1 MRSFWKYGFPPIYG
15 LLVYLTIRVL
25 LDTVTGMRWWHRNWQ
40 INTLDIVTTILFS
53 YAFLYVFRRMLRWL
67 DKKWPATDFSS
78 KRIRREL
85 LFLIL
90 LDLIFQNAVLI
101 PYAANTDDGLQ
112 LWDVAD
118 INTVPLLY
126 SLILYGIVRSNT
138 FLKAHIASRIQ
149 LEKITNDQLQT
160 ELKFLKA
167 QYHPHF
173 LFNALNTIYF
183 QMDEDTAAAK
193 KSVEKFSELLRY
205 QLYDQ
210 NATVPVS
217 QEIHYLK
224 NFIQLAQTR
233 SSEKLQLQTHFDDH
247 LDGQQVYPLLFL
259 PLVENAF
266 KYVGGD
272 YHLEISV
279 AVQDNR
285 IEVQVDNSIPT
296 DIPAVN
302 VTGEARKG
310 IGLENLKRRLEL
322 LYPGKHTFT
331 TAKTPESFTAALTLQ
346 YR

>member
-1 MRSFWKYGFPPIYG
+1 MKVFWKYIFPPLYG
-15 LLVYLTIRVL
+15 LVVYATIRVL
-25 LDTVTGMRWWHRNWQ
+25 LDTVTGMRWWRRPLS
-40 INTLDIVTTILFS
+40 INLSDLIACIAFS
-53 YAFLYVFRRMLRWL
+53 YAFIAAFNRLLRWF
-67 DKKWPATDFSS
+67 DKKWPANDLSYG
-78 KRIRREL
+78 RIWREVFYLWL
-85 LFLIL
+85 LNLV
-90 LDLIFQNAVLI
+90 FQNALLV
-101 PYAANTDDGLQ
+101 PYTALTDDGAQ
-112 LWDVAD
+112 WYDIVDV
-118 INTVPLLY
+118 NTIPLLY

-138 FLKAHIASRIQ
+138 FLKAHIASKIQ

-183 QMDEDTAAAK
+183 QMDEDVAAAK

-210 NATVPVS
+210 SQTVPVS

-233 SSEKLQLQTHFDDH
+233 SSEKLRLETRFDEH
-247 LDGQQVYPLLFL
+247 LNGQQVYPLLFL

-272 YHLEISV
+272 YHLHI
-279 AVQDNR
+279 AVTAHDGR
-285 IEVQVDNSIPT
+285 IEMQVDNG
-296 DIPAVN
+296 IPACVPEPN
-302 VTGEARKG
+302 ETRQG
-310 IGLENLKRRLEL
+310 IGLENLRRRLEL

-331 TAKTPESFTAALTLQ
+331 AEKKQDAFTAALTLQ